1 MPLSVCWNKAARLG
15 LRTGRGAA
23 ALKGHIMQKEETQV
37 ADHDNELLLFEISD
51 AELEQATGMNTAAFT
66 LGNCTGLDSC
76 PA

>member
-1 MPLSVCWNKAARLG
+1 
-15 LRTGRGAA
+15 
-23 ALKGHIMQKEETQV
+23 MQKEETQV